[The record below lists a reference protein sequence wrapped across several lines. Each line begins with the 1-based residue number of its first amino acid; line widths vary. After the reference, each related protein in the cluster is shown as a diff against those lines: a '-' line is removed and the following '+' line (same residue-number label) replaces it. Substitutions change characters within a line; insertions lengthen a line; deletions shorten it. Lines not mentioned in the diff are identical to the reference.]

1 MSELDE
7 VLQEFL
13 VESYENLD
21 QLEQDM
27 VSLEENPAETDIIAS
42 IFRTIHTIK
51 GTCGFLGFSKL
62 EKVAHTGE
70 NLLSLLRDGHWA
82 VNRPITDALLHMG
95 DAVREMLGHIE
106 STQTEGDTDYSALIA
121 DLERLQKTGGLDD
134 ATVDAADSEAPETV
148 HASDGSTD
156 DDAVEDPTG
165 EDVDD
170 QDAEPPAKVDSEPA
184 SAPADDTAPETPAPA
199 AAPEADADD
208 SDVQQVHAAT
218 VQVSKAV
225 QSTDAQAQAEQAQA
239 RADAAA
245 RSATEQAIRVDVGLL
260 DKLMNLVGE
269 LVLARNQILQYGT
282 QVQDP
287 VFASTTQR
295 LNVLTTELQENV
307 MKTRMQPI
315 GNIWNKLP
323 RVVRDLANSCG
334 KKIRLEMEGKDTE
347 LDKTLIEAIKDPL
360 THLVRNAVDH
370 GVEDCETR
378 TANGKPAEGVLLLRA
393 FHEGGLVNIEIADD
407 GGGINTDAIRAK
419 AVRNG
424 LITEEQ
430 ADSMG
435 EREVANLIFKAGLS
449 TAKQVTNVSGRGVG
463 MDVVRTNIE
472 KIGGT
477 IEIQTRAGLGTTFRI
492 KIPLTLAIIPAQV
505 VTAAQNRFAIPQ
517 VSLVELLRLEADDA
531 RNGIE
536 VIHGTPVYRL
546 RGNLLPLVYLNRELG
561 LPEPETDAD
570 DPIVNIVV
578 LQADERDFGLVVD
591 SINDTEEIVVKPL
604 GSELKN
610 LSTYAGA
617 TIMGDGAVALI
628 LDVIGVAQRAGVLS
642 EIREHGAAL
651 QDDGADEE
659 GERKTLLLF
668 AVGEGSR
675 LGMPLEMVA
684 RLEEFEPERVEQAGT
699 QQVVQYRDELLPL
712 IQVSHVLGGYAPRP
726 READEKLQVVVYTKN
741 GRSVGLLVDD
751 IVDIVHETITVK
763 RESDRP
769 GLLGSAVIQG
779 RVTDLVDAEGVIRAA
794 DPSFFTQQETA
805 IA

>member
-62 EKVAHTGE
+62 EKVTHTGE

-82 VNRPITDALLHMG
+82 VNRPITDVLLHMG

-121 DLERLQKTGGLDD
+121 DLERLQKTGGLEE
-134 ATVDAADSEAPETV
+134 DAADADAAEPTETNAPT
-148 HASDGSTD
+148 SDSGPAD
-156 DDAVEDPTG
+156 EPDDPTT
-165 EDVDD
+165 EQV
-170 QDAEPPAKVDSEPA
+170 AEVPVVEEPEIA
-184 SAPADDTAPETPAPA
+184 SP
-199 AAPEADADD
+199 PEADAAPEPPAAAEAPVDD
-208 SDVQQVHAAT
+208 ADVEQVHEAT
-218 VQVSKAV
+218 VQVSRAV
-225 QSTDAQAQAEQAQA
+225 QSTDAQTQAEQAQA
-239 RADAAA
+239 KADAAA
-245 RSATEQAIRVDVGLL
+245 RSAAEQAIRVDVGLL

-378 TANGKPAEGVLLLRA
+378 RANGKPAEGVLLLRA

-517 VSLVELLRLEADDA
+517 VSLVELLRLEGDDA
-531 RNGIE
+531 RKGIE

-561 LPEPETDAD
+561 MPEPETDSD
-570 DPIVNIVV
+570 DAIVNIVV

-651 QDDGADEE
+651 KDDGADEE

>member
-1 MSELDE
+1 
-7 VLQEFL
+7 
-13 VESYENLD
+13 
-21 QLEQDM
+21 
-27 VSLEENPAETDIIAS
+27 
-42 IFRTIHTIK
+42 
-51 GTCGFLGFSKL
+51 
-62 EKVAHTGE
+62 
-70 NLLSLLRDGHWA
+70 
-82 VNRPITDALLHMG
+82 
-95 DAVREMLGHIE
+95 
-106 STQTEGDTDYSALIA
+106 
-121 DLERLQKTGGLDD
+121 
-134 ATVDAADSEAPETV
+134 
-148 HASDGSTD
+148 
-156 DDAVEDPTG
+156 
-165 EDVDD
+165 
-170 QDAEPPAKVDSEPA
+170 
-184 SAPADDTAPETPAPA
+184 
-199 AAPEADADD
+199 
-208 SDVQQVHAAT
+208 
-218 VQVSKAV
+218 
-225 QSTDAQAQAEQAQA
+225 
-239 RADAAA
+239 
-245 RSATEQAIRVDVGLL
+245 
-260 DKLMNLVGE
+260 
-269 LVLARNQILQYGT
+269 
-282 QVQDP
+282 
-287 VFASTTQR
+287 
-295 LNVLTTELQENV
+295 
-307 MKTRMQPI
+307 
-315 GNIWNKLP
+315 
-323 RVVRDLANSCG
+323 
-334 KKIRLEMEGKDTE
+334 
-347 LDKTLIEAIKDPL
+347 
-360 THLVRNAVDH
+360 
-370 GVEDCETR
+370 
-378 TANGKPAEGVLLLRA
+378 
-393 FHEGGLVNIEIADD
+393 
-407 GGGINTDAIRAK
+407 
-419 AVRNG
+419 
-424 LITEEQ
+424 
-430 ADSMG
+430 
-435 EREVANLIFKAGLS
+435 
-449 TAKQVTNVSGRGVG
+449 

>member
-27 VSLEENPAETDIIAS
+27 VSLEENPQETDIIAS

-51 GTCGFLGFSKL
+51 GTCGFLGFGKL
-62 EKVAHTGE
+62 EKVTHTGE

-82 VNRPITDALLHMG
+82 VNRPITDTLLHMG

-121 DLERLQKTGGLDD
+121 ELERLQKTGGLEDGAEDADAATDVQTEDVTDGTEAPDETGADD
-134 ATVDAADSEAPETV
+134 ACDD
-148 HASDGSTD
+148 HAGT
-156 DDAVEDPTG
+156 
-165 EDVDD
+165 
-170 QDAEPPAKVDSEPA
+170 
-184 SAPADDTAPETPAPA
+184 
-199 AAPEADADD
+199 ADADPAVD
-208 SDVQQVHAAT
+208 QVHAAT
-218 VQVSKAV
+218 VQVSKAAPTNE
-225 QSTDAQAQAEQAQA
+225 SQAPSEQAQA

-269 LVLARNQILQYGT
+269 LVLARNQILQYGA
-282 QVQDP
+282 QVQNP

-295 LNVLTTELQENV
+295 LNVLTSELQENV

-378 TANGKPAEGVLLLRA
+378 RANGKPAEGVLLLRA

-407 GGGINTDAIRAK
+407 GGGIDTGAIAAK

-424 LITEEQ
+424 LITEDQ
-430 ADSMG
+430 AEAMS

-477 IEIQTRAGLGTTFRI
+477 IEIQTRAGQGTTFRI
-492 KIPLTLAIIPAQV
+492 KIPLTLAIIPAQIV
-505 VTAAQNRFAIPQ
+505 AAAQNRFAIPQ
-517 VSLVELLRLEADDA
+517 VSLIELLRLEGDVA

-536 VIHGTPVYRL
+536 LIHGTPVYRL

-561 LPEPETDAD
+561 LPEAELDPD

-604 GSELKN
+604 GSEIKN
-610 LSTYAGA
+610 LATYAGA

-628 LDVIGVAQRAGVLS
+628 LDVIGVAQGAGVLS

-651 QDDGADEE
+651 QDDGADDA

-668 AVGEGSR
+668 TVGEGSR

-712 IQVSHVLGGYAPRP
+712 IPVSNVLGGYAPRP

-741 GRSVGLLVDD
+741 DRSVGLLVDD
-751 IVDIVHETITVK
+751 IVDIVHENITVK

>member
-27 VSLEENPAETDIIAS
+27 VSLEEHPEDTEIIAS

-62 EKVAHTGE
+62 EKVTHTGE
-70 NLLSLLRDGHWA
+70 NLLSLLRDGHWKI
-82 VNRPITDALLHMG
+82 NTPITDALLHMG

-106 STQTEGDTDYSALIA
+106 SSETEGDTDYSALIA
-121 DLERLQKTGGLDD
+121 ELARLQETGGLDD
-134 ATVDAADSEAPETV
+134 GAD
-148 HASDGSTD
+148 
-156 DDAVEDPTG
+156 
-165 EDVDD
+165 
-170 QDAEPPAKVDSEPA
+170 Q
-184 SAPADDTAPETPAPA
+184 A
-199 AAPEADADD
+199 AAPPAEVVEDEAPAPEAPA
-208 SDVQQVHAAT
+208 SDPVAQVHAA
-218 VQVSKAV
+218 VDEAV
-225 QSTDAQAQAEQAQA
+225 AEQKTVEAAQPSTENPNKS
-239 RADAAA
+239 AA
-245 RSATEQAIRVDVGLL
+245 EQAIRVDVGLL

-269 LVLARNQILQYGT
+269 LVLARNQILQYGGS
-282 QVQDP
+282 QQDP

-370 GVEDCETR
+370 GVEDPEVR
-378 TANGKPAEGVLLLRA
+378 RAAGKPAEGVLLLRA
-393 FHEGGLVNIEIADD
+393 FHEGGMVNIEIADD
-407 GGGINTDAIRAK
+407 GGGLDTDALRAK

-424 LITEEQ
+424 LITAEQ
-430 ADSMG
+430 ADEMG
-435 EREVANLIFKAGLS
+435 ERDVANLIFKAGLS

-477 IEIQTRAGLGTTFRI
+477 IEIQSRPGLGTTFRI
-492 KIPLTLAIIPAQV
+492 KIPLTLAIIPAQI

-517 VSLVELLRLEADDA
+517 VSLLELLRLEGEEAIQ
-531 RNGIE
+531 GIE
-536 VIHGTPVYRL
+536 MIHGTPVYRL
-546 RGNLLPLVYLNRELG
+546 RGNLLPLVDLNHELG
-561 LPEPETDAD
+561 LPEKDQDREH
-570 DPIVNIVV
+570 PIVNIVV

-604 GSELKN
+604 GSELKG
-610 LSTYAGA
+610 LTTYAGA

-628 LDVIGVAQRAGVLS
+628 LDVIGLAQRANVLS
-642 EIREHGAAL
+642 EIHGHGAA
-651 QDDGADEE
+651 AHDERQNE
-659 GERKTLLLF
+659 DGERKTLLLF
-668 AVGEGSR
+668 AVGEGGR
-675 LGMPLEMVA
+675 LAMPLEMVA
-684 RLEEFEPERVEQAGT
+684 RLEEFEPASVEQAGN
-699 QQVVQYRDELLPL
+699 QQVVQYRGELLPL
-712 IQVSHVLGGYAPRP
+712 IQVSSVLGGYTPRA
-726 READEKLQVVVYTKN
+726 RGAEENLQVVVYTKN

-751 IVDIVHETITVK
+751 ILDIVHETIAVQ
-763 RESDRP
+763 RECDRP

-779 RVTDLVDAEGVIRAA
+779 KVTDLVDAEGVIRAM
-794 DPSFFTQQETA
+794 DPSFFAQLDAA

>member
-27 VSLEENPAETDIIAS
+27 VSLEERPEETEIIAS

-62 EKVAHTGE
+62 EKVTHTGE
-70 NLLSLLRDGHWA
+70 NLLSLLRDGHWKI
-82 VNRPITDALLHMG
+82 NRPIADALLHTG

-106 STQTEGDTDYSALIA
+106 TTETEGDTDYSDLITE
-121 DLERLQKTGGLDD
+121 LERLQKTGGLEDGSSEVEAPDDQAMNAVD
-134 ATVDAADSEAPETV
+134 ATPAEEAATEEPDDEASELAEDLDAKSEDEAEPATQEAVETV
-148 HASDGSTD
+148 
-156 DDAVEDPTG
+156 
-165 EDVDD
+165 
-170 QDAEPPAKVDSEPA
+170 AEA
-184 SAPADDTAPETPAPA
+184 
-199 AAPEADADD
+199 
-208 SDVQQVHAAT
+208 
-218 VQVSKAV
+218 AV
-225 QSTDAQAQAEQAQA
+225 QAAESAARSVAPSPKAAQAEQAQQRA
-239 RADAAA
+239 ADAGKGAA
-245 RSATEQAIRVDVGLL
+245 EQAIRVDVGLL

-269 LVLARNQILQYGT
+269 LVLARNQILQYGNS
-282 QVQDP
+282 QQDP
-287 VFASTTQR
+287 IFVSTTQR

-370 GVEDCETR
+370 GVEGPEDR
-378 TANGKPAEGVLLLRA
+378 LAAGKHEEGVLLLRA
-393 FHEGGLVNIEIADD
+393 FHEGGMVNIEIADD
-407 GGGINTDAIRAK
+407 GGGINTDAIRSK
-419 AVRNG
+419 AVRND
-424 LITEEQ
+424 LITQDQ
-430 ADSMG
+430 ADNMG

-477 IEIQTRAGLGTTFRI
+477 IEIQSRQGHGTTFRI

-517 VSLVELLRLEADDA
+517 VSLLELLRLEGNEAA
-531 RNGIE
+531 HGIE
-536 VIHGTPVYRL
+536 LIHGTPVYRL
-546 RGNLLPLVYLNRELG
+546 RGNLLPLIYLNHELG
-561 LPEPETDAD
+561 LPQKEQDPDN
-570 DPIVNIVV
+570 PIVNIVV

-604 GSELKN
+604 GSELKGLN
-610 LSTYAGA
+610 TYAGA

-628 LDVIGVAQRAGVLS
+628 LDVIGLAQRAHVLN
-642 EIREHGAAL
+642 EIREHGASSK
-651 QDDGADEE
+651 DDLAGEG

-668 AVGEGSR
+668 AIGEGGR
-675 LGMPLEMVA
+675 LAMPLEMVA
-684 RLEEFEPERVEQAGT
+684 RLEEFELERIEQAGT
-699 QQVVQYRDELLPL
+699 QQVVQYRGELLPL
-712 IQVSHVLGGYAPRP
+712 IQVSSVLGGYAPRA
-726 READEKLQVVVYTKN
+726 REPHEKLQVVVYTKN

-751 IVDIVHETITVK
+751 ILDIVHENITVQ
-763 RESDRP
+763 RESDRM

-779 RVTDLVDAEGVIRAA
+779 KVTDLVDAEGVIRAV
-794 DPSFFTQQETA
+794 DPSFFAQTESA